1 MAVTKKIEK
10 NPALGDVEA
19 YLSKG
24 GQVQA
29 DMESKDNGY
38 HWKTICLRMPNDMLK
53 KVDRKVKRRAALTR
67 TAWILEA
74 IQQKLAAEGEY
85 EQASEER
92 E

>member
-10 NPALGDVEA
+10 NPPLGDVEA

-29 DMESKDNGY
+29 DMEAQDD
-38 HWKTICLRMPNDMLK
+38 WKTICLRIPKKMLK
-53 KVDRKVKRRAALTR
+53 TVDKKVKGRAALTR

-74 IQQKLAAEGEY
+74 IQQKLNQEGEEKEY
-85 EQASEER
+85 E
-92 E
+92 